1 MTRGRDMIAAA
12 VVAAVM
18 ALAGISH
25 TGQTKATH
33 AVAIDRQDN
42 EQAGHEMSSSW

>member
-1 MTRGRDMIAAA
+1 MIAAA

-18 ALAGISH
+18 ALAGAGISH

-33 AVAIDRQDN
+33 VVAIDRQDN